1 MSNTIPLNPEV
12 IGLYRHFL
20 EHPEKHGCNY
30 KPLKEVFK
38 ETDKYIP
45 QDKLYKKYL
54 MLTPWK
60 KYHYPIFEQ
69 LSGWGRIKKTIRNW
83 LNRIGI
89 IQDGIFTPPVLS

>member
-12 IGLYRHFL
+12 INLYRHFL
-20 EHPEKHGCNY
+20 EHPEKHGCDY

-54 MLTPWK
+54 D
-60 KYHYPIFEQ
+60 Y
-69 LSGWGRIKKTIRNW
+69 IKKPLPKVIFYIIMRETFEEFGGCETDEDGNQMNW
-83 LNRIGI
+83 GYKLDLNI
-89 IQDGIFTPPVLS
+89 